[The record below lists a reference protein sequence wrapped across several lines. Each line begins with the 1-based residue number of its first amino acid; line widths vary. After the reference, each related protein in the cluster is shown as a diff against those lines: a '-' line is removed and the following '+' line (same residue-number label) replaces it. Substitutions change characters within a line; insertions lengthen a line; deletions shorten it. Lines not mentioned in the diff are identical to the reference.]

1 MSNKSRTPVTIYPH
15 KQGEAGLK
23 SCKVEFFDNAGDLL
37 FDAFE
42 WDNSSEQSPRID
54 VREYYDNYAAD
65 RLYSDIEGCRITV
78 TISYDTRAC
87 LPEADDKFF
96 ISSRVLSAATRWQS
110 VKTTDK
116 FDRGEGE
123 DTITHEFPREDLV
136 KMAGLVKV
144 ETSLVKECDLD
155 TIGNP
160 PTKIGETMYASAF
173 GSILTQ
179 PDSTAKV
186 EIVFDDPAGP
196 TSQGIEIRWVDMS
209 STPDAQFALDYNGFD
224 SPDET
229 EFGITLLLNKNS
241 NFYALRNEV
250 SGPKKA
256 LKNLSISQISSTIT
270 VQLLSDL
277 CNEFKTQI
285 EEVLAGGRDASP
297 GTVLGFCWDV
307 LQSVGKAIAMTPQ
320 DVFTAFTENVDAIQ
334 NIILRIQNAKR
345 VEKMYNELASLIGR
359 SDD

>member
-15 KQGEAGLK
+15 KQGKAGLN
-23 SCKVEFFDNAGDLL
+23 SCKVEFFNNTGDLL

-42 WDNSSEQSPRID
+42 WDDSSERSPRID
-54 VREYYDNYAAD
+54 VRDYYDNYEAD
-65 RLYSDIEGCRITV
+65 RLYSDIEWCRITV

-96 ISSRVLSAATRWQS
+96 ISSRVVSTATRWQS
-110 VKTTDK
+110 VQITDE

-123 DTITHEFPREDLV
+123 VTISHEFPRDDLV
-136 KMAGLVKV
+136 KMAGLVRV
-144 ETSLVKECDLD
+144 ETSLVKACDPD

-160 PTKIGETMYASAF
+160 PTKIGETMYASSF

-196 TSQGIEIRWVDMS
+196 TSQGIEIMWVDMS
-209 STPDAQFALDYNGFD
+209 TTPAAQFALDYNGFD
-224 SPDET
+224 SADET
-229 EFGITLLLNKNS
+229 EFGIKLLLNKKS
-241 NFYALRNEV
+241 NFYWLRNEV
-250 SGPKKA
+250 GGAKKA

-277 CNEFKTQI
+277 CNEFKNPI
-285 EEVLAGGRDASP
+285 GEVIAGNTPASP

-307 LQSVGKAIAMTPQ
+307 LESVSKSIGMSAQ
-320 DVFTAFTENVDAIQ
+320 DVFDAFTGSVDGIQ
-334 NIILRIQNAKR
+334 NIILRIQNAKG
-345 VEKMYNELASLIGR
+345 VERRYGELTSFIVR
-359 SDD
+359 RDE